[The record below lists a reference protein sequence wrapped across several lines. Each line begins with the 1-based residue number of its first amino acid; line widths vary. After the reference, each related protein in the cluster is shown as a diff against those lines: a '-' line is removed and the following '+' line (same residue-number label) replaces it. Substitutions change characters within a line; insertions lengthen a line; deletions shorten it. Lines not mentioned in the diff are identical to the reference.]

1 MKAAT
6 GLMAATLCVFASQAT
21 AATYDALYAFG
32 DSTVDSGWWQGA
44 LATPPQC
51 DGLATTS
58 CATGSTGKNT
68 LISNAIAAGGTP
80 PANGAPVGAGFMN
93 NVQDLAAKFGLTANP
108 ANQPGGTDYAI
119 SGALSAL
126 APNLPPNPPS
136 PQIGNLNP
144 NTNLPSTMAQ
154 IASFI
159 TAHPTGV
166 DASALY
172 VISSGGNDVTYANTN
187 TNFTTLAQREAF
199 LLTQAT
205 TLATEISALQTAGA
219 KSIVVYGLQG
229 SGTLPTYMTTQLF
242 NQLTLDHVNFAG
254 IDIAGLIAAVQA
266 HPGAYDPALITT
278 SLGVV
283 GTLTGSA
290 CVTET
295 GAGSS
300 TTGWGQ
306 WCANSNVPSSLH
318 AYLNPNLTNPE
329 QQALFTDD
337 QHLSAAGQQIEA
349 NFVFDQITTPLPAAL
364 PLFAT
369 GIGALGLLGW
379 RRKRKVQAGALPFRN
394 VA

>member
-1 MKAAT
+1 
-6 GLMAATLCVFASQAT
+6 MAATLCVFASQAT

-44 LATPPQC
+44 LASPPRC

-58 CATGSTGKNT
+58 CATGSTGKNA
-68 LISNAIAAGGTP
+68 LISSAIANG
-80 PANGAPVGAGFMN
+80 ANGAPVGAGFMN

-108 ANQPGGTDYAI
+108 ANSPAGGTDYAI
-119 SGALSAL
+119 SGALSAP

-136 PQIGNLNP
+136 PDLGNLNQ
-144 NTNLPSTMAQ
+144 NTNLPSTMTQ
-154 IASFI
+154 IANYLSV
-159 TAHPTGV
+159 HPTV

-187 TNFTTLAQREAF
+187 PAFTTLAQKESF

-205 TLATEISALQTAGA
+205 ALAGEIMSLQTAGA

-229 SGTLPTYMTTQLF
+229 SGMLSTYMTTQLF

-266 HPGAYDPALITT
+266 DPSAYDPALITT

-283 GTLTGSA
+283 GTSTGSA

-295 GAGSS
+295 GAGAT

-306 WCANSNVPSSLH
+306 WCANSTTPSSLH

-349 NFVFDQITTPLPAAL
+349 NFVFDEITTPLPAAL

-369 GIGALGLLGW
+369 GLGGLGLLGW
-379 RRKRKVQAGALPFRN
+379 RRKRKARAV
-394 VA
+394 